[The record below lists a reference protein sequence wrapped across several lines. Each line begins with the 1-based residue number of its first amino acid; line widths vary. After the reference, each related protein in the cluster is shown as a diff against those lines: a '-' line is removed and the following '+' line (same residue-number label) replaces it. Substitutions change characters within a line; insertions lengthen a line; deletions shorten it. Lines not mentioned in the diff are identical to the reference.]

1 MPLLQCRQIQ
11 LHIVIL
17 NLSIFL
23 QVPVYPPPPSIL
35 SSSPKRSGDESQLS
49 SFMSDEMT
57 TTDNEQSS
65 TTSSLEN
72 ATSDFGPKKIKKKY
86 DDDPTIYE

>member
-1 MPLLQCRQIQ
+1 
-11 LHIVIL
+11 
-17 NLSIFL
+17 
-23 QVPVYPPPPSIL
+23 
-35 SSSPKRSGDESQLS
+35 
-49 SFMSDEMT
+49 MSDEMT